1 MYLRSNLA
9 TISTMKEFGW
19 RYFHFVD
26 PSGPR
31 INIVEHQT
39 DIFGLESK
47 PYMTM
52 IAKEPKKEPLRFKG
66 DPNLVWKNS
75 TADGNGKFDFTFHN
89 ARFSGE
95 ITETIQHNSLN
106 DIVLYQS
113 ETNRKSHW
121 AVDIP
126 YGKIIG
132 ELKTPTGEKQ
142 ISGYLYQ
149 DRQWGNILIQE
160 WVKNWTWTH
169 LANNELFAVV
179 FCINTTDGQ
188 KSWHSISGQQGK
200 NILIKNDLKVPH
212 IEKLSKSEHQ
222 DKQTFE
228 AEIKIA
234 GGLSA
239 SFSLSPKN
247 IMRSRLNEI
256 YSSFSASYLRWS
268 VDGVTNCSDKSIHG
282 VAEYMEIQK
291 K

>member
-1 MYLRSNLA
+1 MN
-9 TISTMKEFGW
+9 EFGW

-39 DIFGLESK
+39 DIFGLETK

-52 IAKEPKKEPLRFKG
+52 ITKEPKKEPLRFKG
-66 DPNLVWKNS
+66 EPNLVWEKDTTN
-75 TADGNGKFDFTFHN
+75 GNGKFDFTFDN

-95 ITETIQHNSLN
+95 ITESTQHHSLT
-106 DIVLYQS
+106 DIVLYQD
-113 ETNRKSHW
+113 EAGRKSHW

-126 YGKIIG
+126 YGKVIG
-132 ELKTPTGEKQ
+132 ELKTPAGEKQ
-142 ISGYLYQ
+142 ITGYLYQ
-149 DRQWGNILIQE
+149 DRQWGDILIQE

-169 LANNELFAVV
+169 LANNELFTVA

-188 KSWHSISGQQGK
+188 KSWHSMSGQRGQEV
-200 NILIKNDLKVPH
+200 LIKNELEVPH
-212 IEKLSKSEHQ
+212 IEKLSKSGHQ
-222 DKQTFE
+222 DKQTFQ

-239 SFSLSPKN
+239 SFLLSPKN

-256 YSSFSASYLRWS
+256 YNNFSASYLRWS
-268 VDGVTNCSDKSIHG
+268 VDGVTNFSNKPVQG
-282 VAEYMEIQK
+282 VAEYIEIQK

>member
-1 MYLRSNLA
+1 
-9 TISTMKEFGW
+9 MKEFGW

-31 INIVEHQT
+31 INIVEHKT
-39 DIFGLESK
+39 DIFGLDSK

-52 IAKEPKKEPLRFKG
+52 ITKEPKKEPLRFKG
-66 DPNLVWKNS
+66 EPNLVWEKDTTS
-75 TADGNGKFDFTFHN
+75 GDGKFDFTFDN

-95 ITETIQHNSLN
+95 ITETTQHQSLT
-106 DIVLYQS
+106 DIVLYQD
-113 ETNRKSHW
+113 EVGKKSHW

-142 ISGYLYQ
+142 ITGYLYQ
-149 DRQWGNILIQE
+149 DRQWGDILIQE

-188 KSWHSISGQQGK
+188 KSWHSISGQRGQEV
-200 NILIKNDLKVPH
+200 LIKDDLKVPH
-212 IEKLSKSEHQ
+212 IEKLSKSKHQ
-222 DKQTFE
+222 DKQVFK

-239 SFSLSPKN
+239 SFSLLPQN
-247 IMRSRLNEI
+247 IMRSRLNEEHDD
-256 YSSFSASYLRWS
+256 FSAIYLRWS
-268 VDGVTNCSDKSIHG
+268 VEGSTDYSNKPVQG
-282 VAEYMEIQK
+282 VAEYIEIQK